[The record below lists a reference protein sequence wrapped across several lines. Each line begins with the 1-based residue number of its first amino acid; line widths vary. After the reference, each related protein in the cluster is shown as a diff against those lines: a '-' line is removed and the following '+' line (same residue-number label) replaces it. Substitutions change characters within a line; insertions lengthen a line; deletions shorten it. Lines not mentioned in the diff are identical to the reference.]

1 MHAPDEHGSYQRHR
15 KYMRYAN
22 TRRPSGGQTAALVS
36 DCAILTSART
46 EEAADRG
53 RSGLSAAGS
62 CAEAL
67 HRSGLIAYSQG
78 DYHTAVDCLT
88 RAVDADPENQG
99 YLNHL
104 GVSLSAA
111 GRHSD
116 SVAILRR
123 AIAAAPGNADILGN
137 LGLALRGCGLHAQA
151 VDCFKEAIRLTP
163 QDADP
168 CFNLGSLLADVGL
181 HAEAEQHLRQAL
193 RLRPDF
199 GKAYNNLGNTLRA
212 AGRLQEAIGSFQDAV
227 RTMPDSIGALNNLGN
242 ALRAAGDFAEAEHMY
257 RRALAVRP
265 NSADTW
271 CNLGNVQRD
280 ARRYEEALASY
291 ARALELNPGFAEVHF
306 NRAWIHLLQ
315 GRFETGWEEY
325 EWRLQ
330 RRAWKTTCAG
340 RLGLPGWNGKP
351 FKGRRLLVY
360 DEQGLGDTIQ
370 FARYIPMAKALGG
383 TVIFEARD
391 CLLPLF
397 GSLGGVD
404 RLVTRESR
412 YRPAAEADM
421 YAPLLSLP
429 RLFRTR
435 LDTIPWDGPYLHGEP
450 SAVRRWSRRFS
461 ESRYRVGIAWS
472 GSNVDPLRACPPN
485 FFEALARHPG
495 VSLYGLQ
502 KEGLSVDPRLNPSG
516 TVYLGPDFKDFGD
529 TAAAVAHLDLVISV
543 DTAVAHLA
551 GAMGKPTWVLLPYTA
566 DWRWLVDRADSPW
579 YPSMRVFR
587 QRTWGDWSEVMKNVV
602 RELDRTLSTS
612 RGVCEVK
619 R

>member
-1 MHAPDEHGSYQRHR
+1 
-15 KYMRYAN
+15 MRYAD
-22 TRRPSGGQTAALVS
+22 TRRPSGGQTATIDS
-36 DCAILTSART
+36 GCAILTSERT
-46 EEAADRG
+46 EEAADYN
-53 RSGLSAAGS
+53 RSGLSAAGL
-62 CAEAL
+62 CAETL

-78 DYHTAVDCLT
+78 DYHTAVDCLA
-88 RAVDADPENQG
+88 RAVDADPENPG

-137 LGLALRGCGLHAQA
+137 LGLALRGCGLRAQA

-163 QDADP
+163 QDPDP
-168 CFNLGSLLADVGL
+168 CFNLGSLLADVGR
-181 HAEAEQHLRQAL
+181 HAEAEQHFRQAL

-212 AGRLQEAIGSFQDAV
+212 AGRVQEAIESFRHAV
-227 RTMPDSIGALNNLGN
+227 RTMPDSIGARNNLGN
-242 ALRAAGDFAEAEHMY
+242 ALRAAGQFADAEAMY

-271 CNLGNVQRD
+271 CNIGNVQRD
-280 ARRYEEALASY
+280 ARRYEEAMASY

-306 NRAWIHLLQ
+306 NRAWIHLLK
-315 GRFETGWEEY
+315 GRFESGWEEY

-330 RRAWKTTCAG
+330 RQAWKSGCAG
-340 RLGLPGWNGKP
+340 RLGLPGWDGKP

-404 RLVTRESR
+404 RLVVRESR
-412 YRPAAEADM
+412 YRPAAEADV

-435 LDTIPWDGPYLHGEP
+435 LDTIPWDGPYLHAEP
-450 SAVRRWSRRFS
+450 SAVQRWSQRFS
-461 ESRYRVGIAWS
+461 EKHYRIGIAWS
-472 GSNVDPLRACPPN
+472 GSNVDPLRACPPD
-485 FFEALARHPG
+485 FFEALARLPG

-502 KEGLSVDPRLNPSG
+502 KDGLPSDPGFSPSA
-516 TVYLGPDFKDFGD
+516 TVPLGPDFADFGD
-529 TAAAVAHLDLVISV
+529 TAAAVAHLDLIISV
-543 DTAVAHLA
+543 DTVVAHLA

-566 DWRWLVDRADSPW
+566 DWRWLEDRSDSPW

-602 RELDRTLSTS
+602 RELDRTLSAA